1 MKGRRGITA
10 IALAAVA
17 VAAALAL
24 GVSSQSA
31 AGAKPD
37 PAAATAGNCTLANG
51 IKHVIHMQFDNVH
64 LRRDNPNVPSDLEFM
79 PNLKNFLQDN
89 GTLMNK
95 HYTILISHTA
105 GGILSSL
112 TGLYPDRHGPAG
124 LELLPLL
131 QTGRAR
137 PAPAAPSTTGRR
149 RCSTRPA
156 GRETDFTPEMINE
169 NGKIARRHGFR
180 SRAPAVTSA
189 SSMANTVLENTAIDI
204 PTVFGPGSDEAG
216 RGRLE
221 SRAGFRETSSASA
234 STAPRDRASAEPRR
248 TRSPICSPTSRA
260 GTPATGPSSGRS
272 TSTR

>member
-1 MKGRRGITA
+1 MKRRRGITA

-51 IKHVIHMQFDNVH
+51 IKHVIYLQFDNVH

-112 TGLYPDRHGPAG
+112 TGLYPDRQGVTVSNSYDYYNQSTG
-124 LELLPLL
+124 LPTFTRPSS
-131 QTGRAR
+131 TGTQRL
-137 PAPAAPSTTGRR
+137 RR
-149 RCSTRPA
+149 RSTR
-156 GRETDFTPEMINE
+156 T
-169 NGKIARRHGFR
+169 
-180 SRAPAVTSA
+180 
-189 SSMANTVLENTAIDI
+189 
-204 PTVFGPGSDEAG
+204 
-216 RGRLE
+216 
-221 SRAGFRETSSASA
+221 
-234 STAPRDRASAEPRR
+234 R
-248 TRSPICSPTSRA
+248 T
-260 GTPATGPSSGRS
+260 
-272 TSTR
+272 